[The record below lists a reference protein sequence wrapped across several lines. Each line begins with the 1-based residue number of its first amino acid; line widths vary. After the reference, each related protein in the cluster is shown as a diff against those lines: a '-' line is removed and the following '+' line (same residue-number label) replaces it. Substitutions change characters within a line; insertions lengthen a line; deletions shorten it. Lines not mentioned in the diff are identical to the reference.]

1 MIHFIVK
8 NLVDI
13 LLVIVGTFAFI
24 TYLLQEHRKK
34 IDAASLIVLQINEMQ
49 ENLRKISTYIVEG
62 QINETAFYESL
73 LLMEENYWNKYKH
86 YFVRNMDS
94 VSYNSFNE
102 LYTYVIVVQEQLSL
116 MKDLQKNNF
125 HLIQTSLMH
134 TEMQFINNYL
144 NNLFQQD
151 ITQNLN
157 FYEFLN
163 TYKQQD
169 EKLKYIINSKVLTP
183 YNPVQ
188 IAISLEKVLKE
199 YSMLEVTGT
208 EGFQM
213 LKKIS
218 KKKF

>member
-169 EKLKYIINSKVLTP
+169 EKLKYIINSKVLT
-183 YNPVQ
+183 Q
-188 IAISLEKVLKE
+188 STK
-199 YSMLEVTGT
+199 
-208 EGFQM
+208 
-213 LKKIS
+213 
-218 KKKF
+218 